1 MKTLIALL
9 IFASFAHGANY
20 YLQPDGS
27 VAKTA
32 IVATPPPTSAE
43 ARIAELERKVRYLEG
58 QMYALS
64 DPKNRPHPQALT
76 PTPTGERGIPHV
88 VVPPGQHAH
97 RRSDGTVFTHGNE
110 NVGNAAAHE
119 GVPHPWPRIAEAGQT
134 VSTGSTTQTA
144 TMQTYSIQQSSS
156 CPNGVCPTQRS
167 GWYLGKNLGR

>member
-1 MKTLIALL
+1 MKAVILSLM
-9 IFASFAHGANY
+9 IFVSLTSFAQGANF

-27 VAKTA
+27 VTTTAVAK
-32 IVATPPPTSAE
+32 PPPTSTDE
-43 ARIAELERKVRYLEG
+43 RIAELERKVRMLEG
-58 QMYALS
+58 QIYALT
-64 DPKNRPHPQALT
+64 DPKVRPSPAIAVAPQA
-76 PTPTGERGIPHV
+76 V

-110 NVGNAAAHE
+110 NVGNAAAHV
-119 GVPHPWPRIAEAGQT
+119 GVPIPWPRIAEAGQT

-156 CPNGVCPTQRS
+156 NCPGGVCPTGNGRS